1 MSDILRIRTLTDR
14 FFDGTTTLEEEQEL
28 YDYYR
33 HEQALP
39 ADLAQLRRLFLDFA
53 AVEFAD
59 EPAAERQAPAPRRW
73 LRWAVAACAALTIAA
88 GAAVWLNSGRQ
99 GDDERIERM
108 MAVVST
114 LPDLQQTILRLRHLE
129 GLEMNEIADL
139 TGSSEVAIRKALSR
153 ARQAVRQKYMKQ
165 YE

>member
-33 HEQALP
+33 REQALP
-39 ADLAQLRRLFLDFA
+39 AALAQLRRLFLDFA
-53 AVEFAD
+53 AVQFAD

-99 GDDERIERM
+99 GDDECVAYIYGERTTDRDVALGEMQKTMAAVADDGSDEVEEQLKM
-108 MAVVST
+108 MFGN
-114 LPDLQQTILRLRHLE
+114 DQ
-129 GLEMNEIADL
+129 
-139 TGSSEVAIRKALSR
+139 
-153 ARQAVRQKYMKQ
+153 
-165 YE
+165 

>member
-33 HEQALP
+33 REQALP
-39 ADLAQLRRLFLDFA
+39 ADLAQLRQLFLDFA
-53 AVEFAD
+53 AVQFAD

-88 GAAVWLNSGRQ
+88 GAAVWLNSGQQ
-99 GDDERIERM
+99 GDDECVAYIYGERTTDRDVVLGEMQKTMAAVADDGSDEVEEQLKM
-108 MAVVST
+108 MF
-114 LPDLQQTILRLRHLE
+114 
-129 GLEMNEIADL
+129 GNE
-139 TGSSEVAIRKALSR
+139 
-153 ARQAVRQKYMKQ
+153 
-165 YE
+165 

>member
-33 HEQALP
+33 REQALP
-39 ADLAQLRRLFLDFA
+39 ADLAQLRQLFLDFA
-53 AVEFAD
+53 AVQFAD
-59 EPAAERQAPAPRRW
+59 EPAAERQAPTPRRW

-99 GDDERIERM
+99 GDDECVAYIYGERTTDRDVVLSEMQKTMAAVADDGSDEVEEQLKM
-108 MAVVST
+108 MFGN
-114 LPDLQQTILRLRHLE
+114 D
-129 GLEMNEIADL
+129 
-139 TGSSEVAIRKALSR
+139 K
-153 ARQAVRQKYMKQ
+153 
-165 YE
+165 

>member
-33 HEQALP
+33 REQALP

-59 EPAAERQAPAPRRW
+59 EPAAERQAPTPRRW

-99 GDDERIERM
+99 GDDECVAYIYGERTTDRDVVLGEMQKTMAAVADDGSDEVEEQLKM
-108 MAVVST
+108 MFGN
-114 LPDLQQTILRLRHLE
+114 DQ
-129 GLEMNEIADL
+129 
-139 TGSSEVAIRKALSR
+139 
-153 ARQAVRQKYMKQ
+153 
-165 YE
+165 

>member
-33 HEQALP
+33 REQALP

-53 AVEFAD
+53 AVQFAD

-73 LRWAVAACAALTIAA
+73 LRWAVAACAVLLIAA
-88 GAAVWLNSGRQ
+88 GAAVWLNSGQQ
-99 GDDERIERM
+99 GDDECVAYIYGERTTDRDVVLGEMQKTMAAVADDGSDEVEEQLKM
-108 MAVVST
+108 MFGN
-114 LPDLQQTILRLRHLE
+114 DQ
-129 GLEMNEIADL
+129 
-139 TGSSEVAIRKALSR
+139 
-153 ARQAVRQKYMKQ
+153 
-165 YE
+165 

>member
-33 HEQALP
+33 REQALP

-53 AVEFAD
+53 AVQFAD

-73 LRWAVAACAALTIAA
+73 LRWAVAACAALLIAT
-88 GAAVWLNSGRQ
+88 GAAVWLNSGQQ
-99 GDDERIERM
+99 GDDECVAYIYGERTTDRDVVLGEMQKTMAAVADDGSDEVEEQLKM
-108 MAVVST
+108 MFGN
-114 LPDLQQTILRLRHLE
+114 DQ
-129 GLEMNEIADL
+129 
-139 TGSSEVAIRKALSR
+139 
-153 ARQAVRQKYMKQ
+153 
-165 YE
+165 

>member
-1 MSDILRIRTLTDR
+1 MSNILRIRTLTDR

-33 HEQALP
+33 REQALP
-39 ADLAQLRRLFLDFA
+39 ADLAQLRRLFLDCA

-88 GAAVWLNSGRQ
+88 GAAVWLNSGQQ
-99 GDDERIERM
+99 GDDECVAYIYGERTTDRDVVLGEMQKTMAAVADDGSNEVEEQLKM
-108 MAVVST
+108 MFGN
-114 LPDLQQTILRLRHLE
+114 DQ
-129 GLEMNEIADL
+129 
-139 TGSSEVAIRKALSR
+139 
-153 ARQAVRQKYMKQ
+153 
-165 YE
+165 

>member
-14 FFDGTTTLEEEQEL
+14 FFDGTTTLEEEHEL

-33 HEQALP
+33 REQALP

-53 AVEFAD
+53 AVQFAG

-88 GAAVWLNSGRQ
+88 GAAVWLNSGQQ
-99 GDDERIERM
+99 GDDECVAYIYGERTTDRDVVLGEMQKTMAAVADDGSDEVEEQLKM
-108 MAVVST
+108 MFGN
-114 LPDLQQTILRLRHLE
+114 DQ
-129 GLEMNEIADL
+129 
-139 TGSSEVAIRKALSR
+139 
-153 ARQAVRQKYMKQ
+153 
-165 YE
+165 